1 MLYLSTILKK
11 HLYMLVLTKS
21 LYVFVFSFCLLAL
34 FPDNSLLAQDVKE
47 AVVENQN
54 ENSGSNLLIFRRNKD
69 ETKFNEEHLQLYKEQ
84 AILAAE
90 NNNPLIASIYAE
102 YYMKYSSEVGFIDS
116 GHFTEFKESEEFA
129 PLFDKYSLN
138 FSWLYFFYLFAS
150 LIGFFI
156 FILLLVKRQK
166 DKLATLLIGAFVF
179 INAVF
184 IFQIF
189 LFLTNLKFKT
199 PHVLYLSSITIYLYG
214 PLIYFYFKR
223 ITLDYK
229 FKKWDLIHFLPSVLI
244 LIVFIPI
251 FLLPAQEKLNI
262 MLDVGSFDRRPYLLF
277 TVSTKIISL
286 IVYGYLLLRLYIDSK
301 NKIQLFT
308 PVLQGW
314 LRNMVI
320 FVEFYVVS
328 YLVYGILIMQVH
340 PHYNF
345 LFHIQVA
352 AIATMVLY
360 IGYNSYLRPNMFVKD
375 QKVLKLVQNKYK
387 KSSLTP
393 SFSKELKEKLVY
405 LLETEKVYKKSDI
418 NLDYLAE
425 KLDTTRHNTSQVINE
440 NFNMSFFEL
449 INTYRIEETLEIL
462 KNDTEKSMNIIEVA
476 YEVGF
481 NNKVSFN
488 KSFKKHLSQTPSQYI
503 GSLRSV

>member
-1 MLYLSTILKK
+1 MLIFSKTFNIFILA
-11 HLYMLVLTKS
+11 
-21 LYVFVFSFCLLAL
+21 FCLLTL
-34 FPDNSLLAQDVKE
+34 FPDNSLLAQDVNE
-47 AVVENQN
+47 VVVEN
-54 ENSGSNLLIFRRNKD
+54 ESETASSSFLIFRRDKD
-69 ETKFNEEHLQLYKEQ
+69 KVKFNEEHLQLYKEQ

-90 NNNPLIASIYAE
+90 NNNPLVASIYAE

-116 GHFTEFKESEEFA
+116 GHFTEFKDSSEFA
-129 PLFDKYSLN
+129 PLFEKYSLN

-156 FILLLVKRQK
+156 FILLLLKRQK
-166 DKLATLLIGAFVF
+166 DRVATFLIGAFVF

-189 LFLTNLKFKT
+189 LFLTNLKFKS

-229 FKKWDLIHFLPSVLI
+229 FKKWDLIHFLPTVVI
-244 LIVFIPI
+244 LMVFIPV
-251 FLLPAQEKLNI
+251 FLLPTQEKLNI

-286 IVYGYLLLRLYIDSK
+286 IVYGYLLLRLYIKSK
-301 NKIQLFT
+301 EKIQLFT
-308 PVLQGW
+308 PALQSW
-314 LRNMVI
+314 LRSMII

-360 IGYNSYLRPNMFVKD
+360 IGYNSYLRPNMFEKAQNVRG
-375 QKVLKLVQNKYK
+375 LVRNKYK

-393 SFSKELKEKLVY
+393 SFSKELKEKLIY
-405 LLETEKVYKKSDI
+405 LLETEKVYKKSNI

-440 NFNMSFFEL
+440 NFNLSFFEL

-503 GSLRSV
+503 GTLHSG

>member
-1 MLYLSTILKK
+1 
-11 HLYMLVLTKS
+11 MLVFTKS
-21 LYVFVFSFCLLAL
+21 LYVFIFAFCVLTL
-34 FPDNSLLAQDVKE
+34 FPDNSLLAQNVIE
-47 AVVENQN
+47 TIGTNQD
-54 ENSGSNLLIFRRNKD
+54 EDFGSKFLIFRKDKD
-69 ETKFNEEHLQLYKEQ
+69 EVKFNQEHLQLYKEQ
-84 AILAAE
+84 AVLAAE
-90 NNNPLIASIYAE
+90 DNNPLIASIYAE

-116 GHFTEFKESEEFA
+116 GHFTEFKDSEEFA
-129 PLFDKYSLN
+129 PLFEKYSLN
-138 FSWLYFFYLFAS
+138 FSWLYFFYLFSS

-156 FILLLVKRQK
+156 FILLLLKKQK
-166 DKLATLLIGAFVF
+166 DKVAALLIGAFIF
-179 INAVF
+179 INAIF

-189 LFLTNLKFKT
+189 LFLTNLKFRT
-199 PHVLYLSSITIYLYG
+199 PHIVYLSSLTIYLYG

-223 ITLDYK
+223 ITLNYK
-229 FKKWDLIHFLPSVLI
+229 FKKWDLLHLLPTAFILVL
-244 LIVFIPI
+244 FIPV

-286 IVYGYLLLRLYIDSK
+286 VIYGYLLLRLYLKSK
-301 NKIQLFT
+301 KKIALFT
-308 PVLQGW
+308 PALQSW
-314 LRNMVI
+314 LRNMVV

-328 YLVYGILIMQVH
+328 YLVYGILIMQVQ

-345 LFHIQVA
+345 LFHIQVG

-360 IGYNSYLRPNMFVKD
+360 IGYNSYLRPNMFAKD
-375 QKVLKLVQNKYK
+375 QKGLSQVKNKYK

-393 SFSKELKEKLVY
+393 SFSKELKEKLIY
-405 LLETEKVYKKSDI
+405 LLENEKVYKKSNI

-425 KLDTTRHNTSQVINE
+425 KLDTTRHNASQVINE
-440 NFNMSFFEL
+440 NFNVSFFEL

-462 KNDTEKSMNIIEVA
+462 KNDTEKRMNIIEVA

-503 GSLRSV
+503 GGLRI

>member
-1 MLYLSTILKK
+1 MLGLI
-11 HLYMLVLTKS
+11 KS
-21 LYVFVFSFCLLAL
+21 LYVFIFSFCLLVL
-34 FPDNSLLAQDVKE
+34 FPDNSLLAQNVKE
-47 AVVENQN
+47 AIVENQS
-54 ENSGSNLLIFRRNKD
+54 ENSGFNLLIFRRDKD
-69 ETKFNEEHLQLYKEQ
+69 EIKFNEKHLQLYKEQ

-90 NNNPLIASIYAE
+90 NNNPLVASIYAE
-102 YYMKYSSEVGFIDS
+102 YYIKYSSEVGFIDS
-116 GHFTEFKESEEFA
+116 GHFTKFKDSDEFA
-129 PLFDKYSLN
+129 PLFEKYSFN
-138 FSWLYFFYLFAS
+138 FSWLYFFYLFSS

-156 FILLLVKRQK
+156 FLLILVKKQK
-166 DKLATLLIGAFVF
+166 DKVSTVLIGTFVL
-179 INAVF
+179 INALF

-189 LFLTNLKFKT
+189 LFLTNLKFRT
-199 PHVLYLSSITIYLYG
+199 PHILYLSSVNIYLYG

-223 ITLDYK
+223 VTLNYK
-229 FKKWDLIHFLPSVLI
+229 FKKSDLVHFLPTVLI

-251 FLLPAQEKLNI
+251 FLLPGYEKMNI
-262 MLDVGSFDRRPYLLF
+262 MLDVGSFDARPYKLF

-286 IVYGYLLLRLYIDSK
+286 LVYGCLLLRLYLKRK
-301 NKIQLFT
+301 NEIELFS
-308 PVLQGW
+308 PVAQSW

-328 YLVYGILIMQVH
+328 YLVYGVLIMQVH
-340 PHYNF
+340 AHHTV

-360 IGYNSYLRPNMFVKD
+360 IGYNSYLRPNMFTKD
-375 QKVLKLVQNKYK
+375 QKELRLAKKKYK

-393 SFSKELKEKLVY
+393 SFSEELKEKLVY
-405 LLETEKVYKKSDI
+405 LLETEKVYKKSNI

-440 NFNMSFFEL
+440 NFNVSFFEL
-449 INTYRIEETLEIL
+449 INTYRIQETMEIL
-462 KNDTEKSMNIIEVA
+462 KKDTDRSMNIIEVA

-488 KSFKKHLSQTPSQYI
+488 KSFKKHLSQTPSQYL
-503 GSLRSV
+503 GALRSE

>member
-1 MLYLSTILKK
+1 M
-11 HLYMLVLTKS
+11 MVFTKS
-21 LYVFVFSFCLLAL
+21 LYVFIFSFCLLVL
-34 FPDNSLLAQDVKE
+34 FPDNSLLAQDVKK
-47 AVVENQN
+47 AIVTNQN
-54 ENSGSNLLIFRRNKD
+54 EDSGSSLLIFRKNKD
-69 ETKFNEEHLQLYKEQ
+69 AVKFNEEHLQLYKEQ

-90 NNNPLIASIYAE
+90 DNNPLIASIYAE

-116 GHFTEFKESEEFA
+116 GHFTKFKESEEFA
-129 PLFDKYSLN
+129 PLFDKYSLS
-138 FSWLYFFYLFAS
+138 FSWLYFFYLFSS
-150 LIGFFI
+150 LVGFFI
-156 FILLLVKRQK
+156 FILLLVKKQK
-166 DKLATLLIGAFVF
+166 DKVTTFLIGAFVF

-189 LFLTNLKFKT
+189 LFLTNLKFRT
-199 PHVLYLSSITIYLYG
+199 PHVLYLSSVSIYLYG

-223 ITLDYK
+223 ITLNYK
-229 FKKWDLIHFLPSVLI
+229 FKKRDLIHFLPTALL
-244 LIVFIPI
+244 LIVFIPV

-262 MLDVGSFDRRPYLLF
+262 MLDVGTFDARPYKLF

-286 IVYGYLLLRLYIDSK
+286 VIYGFLLLQLYLKSK
-301 NKIQLFT
+301 KKIELFA
-308 PVLQGW
+308 PALQGW
-314 LRNMVI
+314 LRSMVI

-345 LFHIQVA
+345 LFHVQVA

-360 IGYNSYLRPNMFVKD
+360 IGYNSYLRPNMFAKD
-375 QKVLKLVQNKYK
+375 QKVPRLAKNKYK

-393 SFSKELKEKLVY
+393 SFSQELKEKLIY
-405 LLETEKVYKKSDI
+405 LLETEKVYKKSNI

-440 NFNMSFFEL
+440 NFNVSFFEL

-503 GSLRSV
+503 GALRAV

>member
-1 MLYLSTILKK
+1 
-11 HLYMLVLTKS
+11 MLVFTKS
-21 LYVFVFSFCLLAL
+21 LYVFVFSFCLLVL
-34 FPDNSLLAQDVKE
+34 FPDNSLLAQDVKT
-47 AVVENQN
+47 AVADAKN
-54 ENSGSNLLIFRRNKD
+54 EHSGSSLLIFRKNKD
-69 ETKFNEEHLQLYKEQ
+69 EVKFNEEHLQLYKEQ

-90 NNNPLIASIYAE
+90 NNNPLVASIYAE

-116 GHFTEFKESEEFA
+116 GHFTKFKDSEEFT
-129 PLFDKYSLN
+129 PLFDTYSLN
-138 FSWLYFFYLFAS
+138 FSWLYFFYLFSS

-156 FILLLVKRQK
+156 FLLLLVKKQK
-166 DKLATLLIGAFVF
+166 DEVAAFLIGAFVF

-189 LFLTNLKFKT
+189 LFLTNLKFRT

-223 ITLDYK
+223 IILNYK
-229 FKKWDLIHFLPSVLI
+229 FRRRDLIHLLPTAIIMIVFLPV
-244 LIVFIPI
+244 

-262 MLDVGSFDRRPYLLF
+262 MLDVGSFNRRPYLIF
-277 TVSTKIISL
+277 TVSTKIVSL
-286 IVYGYLLLRLYIDSK
+286 IIYGYLLLRLYLKSK
-301 NKIQLFT
+301 KKIVLFT
-308 PVLQGW
+308 PVLQAW
-314 LRNMVI
+314 LRSMII
-320 FVEFYVVS
+320 FVEFYVIS
-328 YLVYGILIMQVH
+328 YLVYGVLIMQID

-345 LFHIQVA
+345 LFHVQVA

-360 IGYNSYLRPNMFVKD
+360 IGYNSYLRPNMFAKD
-375 QKVLKLVQNKYK
+375 QKVLRLPKNKYK

-393 SFSKELKEKLVY
+393 SFSQELKEKLIY

-418 NLDYLAE
+418 SLDYLAE

-440 NFNMSFFEL
+440 NFNLSFFEL
-449 INTYRIEETLEIL
+449 INTYRIEETLVIL

-503 GSLRSV
+503 GSLHSI

>member
-1 MLYLSTILKK
+1 MFVIS
-11 HLYMLVLTKS
+11 KS
-21 LYVFVFSFCLLAL
+21 LNIFFLAFCLLAL
-34 FPDNSLLAQDVKE
+34 FPDNSLLSQDVKE

-54 ENSGSNLLIFRRNKD
+54 KNSGSNLLIFRRDKD
-69 ETKFNEEHLQLYKEQ
+69 EVKFNKEHLHLYKEQ

-90 NNNPLIASIYAE
+90 NNNPLVASIYAE

-116 GHFTEFKESEEFA
+116 GHFTQFKDSEEFA
-129 PLFDKYSLN
+129 PLFEKYSVN
-138 FSWLYFFYLFAS
+138 FSWLYFFYLFSS

-156 FILLLVKRQK
+156 FILLLVKKQK
-166 DKLATLLIGAFVF
+166 DKVAAFLIAGFVF

-189 LFLTNLKFKT
+189 LFLTNLKFRT
-199 PHVLYLSSITIYLYG
+199 PHVLYLASISIYLYG

-223 ITLDYK
+223 ITLNYK
-229 FKKWDLIHFLPSVLI
+229 FKKRDLIHFLPTVLI
-244 LIVFIPI
+244 LMVFIPI

-262 MLDVGSFDRRPYLLF
+262 MLDVGSFDARPYKLF
-277 TVSTKIISL
+277 TVSTKILSL
-286 IVYGYLLLRLYIDSK
+286 VIYGSLLLRLYLK
-301 NKIQLFT
+301 TKEKIQLFT
-308 PVLQGW
+308 PVVRGW
-314 LRNMVI
+314 LRSMVI

-328 YLVYGILIMQVH
+328 YLVYGILIMQVN
-340 PHYNF
+340 PVYNF
-345 LFHIQVA
+345 LFHIQVG

-360 IGYNSYLRPNMFVKD
+360 IGYNSYLRPNMFAKD
-375 QKVLKLVQNKYK
+375 QKVLKLAKNKYK

-393 SFSKELKEKLVY
+393 SFSQELKEKLIY
-405 LLETEKVYKKSDI
+405 LLETEKVYKRSNI

-440 NFNMSFFEL
+440 NFNVSFFEL
-449 INTYRIEETLEIL
+449 INTYRIEETLKIL
-462 KNDTEKSMNIIEVA
+462 KNDTEKGMNIIEVA

-503 GSLRSV
+503 GTLRSV

>member
-1 MLYLSTILKK
+1 
-11 HLYMLVLTKS
+11 MLVFTKS

-34 FPDNSLLAQDVKE
+34 FPDNSLLAQDVKTTV
-47 AVVENQN
+47 ATSEN
-54 ENSGSNLLIFRRNKD
+54 EHLGSSLLIFRKNKD
-69 ETKFNEEHLQLYKEQ
+69 EVKFNEEHLQLYKEQ

-90 NNNPLIASIYAE
+90 NNNPLVASIYAE

-116 GHFTEFKESEEFA
+116 GHFTKFKDSEEFA
-129 PLFDKYSLN
+129 PLFDTYSLN
-138 FSWLYFFYLFAS
+138 FSWLYFFYLFSS

-156 FILLLVKRQK
+156 CLLLLVKKQK
-166 DKLATLLIGAFVF
+166 DKVAAFLIGTFVF

-189 LFLTNLKFKT
+189 LFLTNLKYRT

-223 ITLDYK
+223 TILNYK
-229 FKKWDLIHFLPSVLI
+229 FRRRDLIHLLPTAIIMIVFLPV
-244 LIVFIPI
+244 
-251 FLLPAQEKLNI
+251 FLLPAQEKLNV
-262 MLDVGSFDRRPYLLF
+262 MLDVGSFDRRPYLIF

-286 IVYGYLLLRLYIDSK
+286 VIYGYLLLRLYLKSK
-301 NKIQLFT
+301 KKIELFT
-308 PVLQGW
+308 PVLQAW
-314 LRNMVI
+314 LLSMIV
-320 FVEFYVVS
+320 FVEFYVIS
-328 YLVYGILIMQVH
+328 YVVYGILIMQIQ

-345 LFHIQVA
+345 LFHIQVS
-352 AIATMVLY
+352 AIASMVLY
-360 IGYNSYLRPNMFVKD
+360 IGYNSYLRPNMFAKD
-375 QKVLKLVQNKYK
+375 QKVLRLAKNKYK

-393 SFSKELKEKLVY
+393 SFSQELKEKLIF
-405 LLETEKVYKKSDI
+405 LLETEKVYKNSNI

-440 NFNMSFFEL
+440 NFNVSFFEL

-503 GSLRSV
+503 GSLHSV

>member
-1 MLYLSTILKK
+1 VTSETE
-11 HLYMLVLTKS
+11 HLGPS
-21 LYVFVFSFCLLAL
+21 
-34 FPDNSLLAQDVKE
+34 
-47 AVVENQN
+47 
-54 ENSGSNLLIFRRNKD
+54 LLIFRKNKD
-69 ETKFNEEHLQLYKEQ
+69 EVKFNEEHLQLYKEQ

-90 NNNPLIASIYAE
+90 NNNPLVSSIYAE

-116 GHFTEFKESEEFA
+116 GHFTKFKDSEEFA
-129 PLFDKYSLN
+129 PLFEKYSLN
-138 FSWLYFFYLFAS
+138 FSWLYFFYLFSS

-156 FILLLVKRQK
+156 FILLLVKKQK
-166 DKLATLLIGAFVF
+166 DKVSTFLIGTFVF
-179 INAVF
+179 INAIF

-189 LFLTNLKFKT
+189 LFLTNLKFRT
-199 PHVLYLSSITIYLYG
+199 PHVLYLSSINIYLYG

-223 ITLDYK
+223 ITLNYK
-229 FKKWDLIHFLPSVLI
+229 FKKADLLHFLPTALI
-244 LIVFIPI
+244 LIVFIPV

-262 MLDVGSFDRRPYLLF
+262 MLDVGSFDARPYKLF

-286 IVYGYLLLRLYIDSK
+286 VVYGGLLLQLYLK
-301 NKIQLFT
+301 NKKKIALFT
-308 PVLQGW
+308 PVVQSW

-328 YLVYGILIMQVH
+328 YLVYGILIMQVYP
-340 PHYNF
+340 PHNF
-345 LFHIQVA
+345 LFHIQIVV
-352 AIATMVLY
+352 IATMVLY
-360 IGYNSYLRPNMFVKD
+360 IGYNSYLRPNMFAKD
-375 QKVLKLVQNKYK
+375 QKVLSLAKNKYK
-387 KSSLTP
+387 KSSLTT
-393 SFSKELKEKLVY
+393 SFSQELKEKLIY

-418 NLDYLAE
+418 SLDYLAE

-440 NFNMSFFEL
+440 NFNVSFFEL

-462 KNDTEKSMNIIEVA
+462 RNDTEKSMNIIEVA

-503 GSLRSV
+503 GSLHSV